1 MFNSLHTEPLADM
14 NEEGLIIATGMMIAS
29 GIYGPEIWQ
38 VPITEALPILSS
50 QIGAKTT
57 IRDLWIPIILV
68 TFLVAHLPA
77 CVYNVWLARRA
88 RGQPLAPLFLEWTPM
103 VIFTASCTAWLGSP
117 HSYLL
122 KENHLA
128 LFCFTM
134 SLVFGRMTTK
144 IILAHLTHQPFPYWT
159 VMLAPLIGGAFL
171 ANLPFFGYPAL
182 SHERE
187 LLYLQGYFVFAAVVY
202 GTWAYTVISSICEY
216 LGINCLTIPSGRGRA
231 ISIKANGESKL
242 PKEGLG
248 NGIEKH
254 D

>member
-1 MFNSLHTEPLADM
+1 M
-14 NEEGLIIATGMMIAS
+14 
-29 GIYGPEIWQ
+29 
-38 VPITEALPILSS
+38 
-50 QIGAKTT
+50 
-57 IRDLWIPIILV
+57 
-68 TFLVAHLPA
+68 
-77 CVYNVWLARRA
+77 
-88 RGQPLAPLFLEWTPM
+88 APLFLEWTPM
-103 VIFTASCTAWLGSP
+103 AIFTGSVMAWLGSP

-159 VMLAPLIGGAFL
+159 IMLAPLIGGAVL
-171 ANLPFFGYPAL
+171 ANLPTFGFEAI

-187 LLYLQGYFVFAAVVY
+187 LLYLRCYFGFAAIVY
-202 GTWAYTVISSICEY
+202 GTWAYTVINSICEY
-216 LGINCLTIPSGRGRA
+216 LGINCLTIPQAGRQRA
-231 ISIKANGESKL
+231 VSKVANGELKL

-248 NGIEKH
+248 NGVEKH